1 MKPSSCKI
9 LSNNPPPSLLPHM
22 ASLTSG
28 TVSQSDDNDLWV
40 SWDDY
45 NRAVESLALIVYE
58 AGYRFDQVL
67 CLARGGLRP
76 GDVISRIFNVPL
88 AILSTSS
95 YREEAGTQRGE
106 LDIAKYITITK
117 GALSGKILLVDDLVD
132 SGVTLDKVQ
141 RHLKD
146 NYPAVTEVKSAVI
159 WWKACSALQPDFYLK
174 HLPTNP
180 WIHQPFESYDGLG
193 AHQLSAWLKKANES

>member
-1 MKPSSCKI
+1 MSS
-9 LSNNPPPSLLPHM
+9 S
-22 ASLTSG
+22 SLTNSAG
-28 TVSQSDDNDLWV
+28 KQSDDKDLWV

-58 AGYRFDQVL
+58 AGYHFDQVL

-76 GDVISRIFNVPL
+76 GDIFSRIFNVPL
-88 AILSTSS
+88 GILSTSS

-117 GALSGKILLVDDLVD
+117 GTLSGRILLVDDLVD
-132 SGVTLDKVQ
+132 SGITLEKVQ
-141 RHLKD
+141 THLREH
-146 NYPAVTEVKSAVI
+146 YPAVTEVKSAVI
-159 WWKACSALQPDFYLK
+159 WWKASSSLKPDFYLE

-180 WIHQPFESYDGLG
+180 WIHQPFENYDSLG
-193 AHQLSAWLKKANES
+193 PHQLSAWIKKG